1 VNDLARFPL
10 EGGGSVVVEIDP
22 VPGTSRVSRRDDLIE
37 DAKGS
42 FEAAL
47 ANVREAAASALGTF
61 QSMTRKPDEV
71 EIKFGV
77 KLTAQAGAVI
87 AKTGLDGNFEVK
99 LKWVRDTS
107 AESPASPEEP
117 PGS

>member
-1 VNDLARFPL
+1 MNDLTRFPL

-42 FEAAL
+42 FEAAF
-47 ANVREAAASALGTF
+47 ANVKDAAASALDTF
-61 QSMTRKPDEV
+61 RSMTRGPDEV

-87 AKTGLDGNFEVK
+87 AKTGLEGNFEVK
-99 LKWVRDTS
+99 LKWVRD
-107 AESPASPEEP
+107 PADT
-117 PGS
+117 

>member
-22 VPGTSRVSRRDDLIE
+22 VPGTSRVSRRDDLVE

-47 ANVREAAASALGTF
+47 ANVKEAATAALDTF
-61 QSMTRKPDEV
+61 RSMARGPDEV
-71 EIKFGV
+71 ELKFGV

-87 AKTGLDGNFEVK
+87 AKTGLEGNFEVK
-99 LKWVRDTS
+99 LKWTRDTE
-107 AESPASPEEP
+107 A
-117 PGS
+117 

>member
-1 VNDLARFPL
+1 MNDLARFPL
-10 EGGGSVVVEIDP
+10 EGGGSVVVEVDH
-22 VPGTSRVSRRDDLIE
+22 VPGTAPVSRGSLID
-37 DAKGS
+37 DAKSS

-47 ANVREAAASALGTF
+47 VNVREAAVSALGTF
-61 QSMTRKPDEV
+61 QSMSRKPDEV

-99 LKWVRDTS
+99 LKWVRDPATAS
-107 AESPASPEEP
+107 AAAPDEP
-117 PGS
+117 PES

>member
-1 VNDLARFPL
+1 MHELTRFPL

-22 VPGTSRVSRRDDLIE
+22 LPGTARVSRRDDLIE

-47 ANVREAAASALGTF
+47 ANVRDAAASALATF
-61 QSMTRKPDEV
+61 RSMTKGPDEV

-87 AKTGLDGNFEVK
+87 AKTGLEGNFEVK
-99 LKWVRDTS
+99 LKWVR
-107 AESPASPEEP
+107 EPE
-117 PGS
+117 GS

>member
-1 VNDLARFPL
+1 MNDLARFPL

-22 VPGTSRVSRRDDLIE
+22 VPGTSRVSRRDDLVE

-47 ANVREAAASALGTF
+47 ANVKDAAVAALDTF
-61 QSMTRKPDEV
+61 RSMTRGPDEV
-71 EIKFGV
+71 ELKFGV

-87 AKTGLDGNFEVK
+87 AKTGLEGNFEVK
-99 LKWVRDTS
+99 LKWTRNTED
-107 AESPASPEEP
+107 A
-117 PGS
+117 